1 MSDTYPVQANKEHS
15 ETMGRDGAYVSD
27 VQGAIL
33 LQSPRGGRLILYV
46 IVLLAVAAVI
56 WSWFAEI
63 DEVIK
68 GQGKVVPSSRVQQIQ
83 NLEGGIL
90 KEVLVHEGQ
99 VVGKGAP
106 LLVLDDVQFSGEL
119 QKNAFEAIGYQVA
132 IERLNAEALGKHLFF
147 SEELTTRYPELI
159 NQQRNLAKSRSD
171 NLQNQVD
178 VLQLT
183 KKEKLAIL
191 AQLKQ
196 KLANAKNKY
205 NLSLEELGKLKP
217 LVESGAVS
225 EMEVLRSRQ
234 SVAEAKTEMDDAML
248 AIPETEAAILEAQ
261 ERLDQA
267 VTDFRERARE
277 EMGELSTKSKGLLAL
292 QRSLEDRVERTV
304 IKSPVH
310 GTVKKNYVDTLGGT
324 IRPGMTMMEIV
335 PLDTKLLIET
345 KIPPKDIGFIRQEQ
359 KAKVKLSAYDFA
371 VYGGLDGKVE
381 RVSADSI
388 TDDKG
393 KTFFIVNVSI
403 PQNFVGEKQDKL
415 HIIPG
420 MQAEVD
426 VVVTR
431 RKIIDY
437 VLRPLLKSKYN

>member
-1 MSDTYPVQANKEHS
+1 
-15 ETMGRDGAYVSD
+15 MGRDGGYVSD

-46 IVLLAVAAVI
+46 IVLLAVAALI
-56 WSWFAEI
+56 WSWFAQI

-68 GQGKVVPSSRVQQIQ
+68 GQGKVVPSSRVQKIQ

-119 QKNAFEAIGYQVA
+119 HKNAFEAIGYQVA
-132 IERLNAEALGKHLFF
+132 IERLNAEALGKQLFF

-248 AIPETEAAILEAQ
+248 AIPETEATILEAQ
-261 ERLDQA
+261 ERLDQV

-345 KIPPKDIGFIRQEQ
+345 KIPPKDIGFIRQDQ

-393 KTFFIVNVSI
+393 MTFFIVNVSI